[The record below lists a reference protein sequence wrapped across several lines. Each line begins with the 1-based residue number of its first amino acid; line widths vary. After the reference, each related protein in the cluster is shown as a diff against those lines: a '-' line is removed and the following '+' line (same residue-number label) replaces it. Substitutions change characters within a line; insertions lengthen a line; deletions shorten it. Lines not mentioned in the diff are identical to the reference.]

1 MNPTADPRPALTK
14 RQSEILDYLKEHI
27 AEYGYPPTFR
37 GICGRFGITSPNGV
51 ACHFRAMEK
60 KGYIRRA
67 ACSARAITILEPQ
80 S

>member
-1 MNPTADPRPALTK
+1 MNPAADPRPALTK

-37 GICGRFGITSPNGV
+37 AICGRFGFSSTNGV
-51 ACHFRAMEK
+51 KVHFDALQK